1 MKLQPWRAT
10 TWNPAEGRKGQP
22 KFEGE
27 KGHEV
32 KGQAKAKHE
41 TGLKT
46 RDPLLAIESQ
56 ESIFQN

>member
-10 TWNPAEGRKGQP
+10 TWNPAEGR
-22 KFEGE
+22 